1 MAQLPSVTP
10 YTVQA
15 TGVGGAATPNV
26 SFGAQRRPEVAYQ
39 AQAQY
44 QQTLSKAL
52 DRISSTL
59 FGVAEVSAERAG
71 KQFVADQPA
80 DDRTLQAMVSG
91 NPEAIQDAMSQLG
104 AGGSSMN
111 VFSAAV
117 NKARAIELSAYA
129 EREGQKLMQD
139 LETKVAAG
147 TIKALDAINQFSNHV
162 DGVSSGLADLEP
174 DASFKYRATM
184 ATIGRSFIN
193 NVASTELKRV
203 RTINMAATN
212 EAYELRISDIARELN
227 KEVPDK
233 KLFETITKLQ
243 ENFLVNATV
252 TVGEDEAA
260 KYAER
265 FKKDI
270 LEIQTN
276 MAASYVELGGDPYDN
291 YNKLRLRKT
300 GNPVLDALMAPNAP
314 TTRAMRDAALKAL
327 TEAETV
333 RKQQESIKASEAK
346 MRKADFIDQLSAGDV
361 EGMKATLKEVRGL
374 DATIY
379 SELKKDFDN
388 RDTVFSMRDNQMV
401 VADLERKLN
410 NVYGPKVTT
419 EQVYAL
425 RGQLTQGSFTKY
437 INAAK
442 AMEDEQVNLMV
453 EQAASQ
459 LGMMIKGG
467 GLIPGVAA
475 AERARNER
483 TISDLKVKFFN
494 ERRKNQDVDVF
505 EFLDKNFEATKKNA
519 FQSSDSDVFTK
530 IQSFTYK
537 SEAAFSQAIRDAELN
552 RLTDQANRLKNEK
565 AIFMDAIKSGIID
578 ENGKRIQKAQ

>member
-10 YTVQA
+10 YNVQV
-15 TGVGGAATPNV
+15 TGVGGAATPSV

-59 FGVAEVSAERAG
+59 FGFAEQSAIEAG
-71 KQFVADQPA
+71 RQFVADQPA
-80 DDRTLQAMVSG
+80 DELTLQAMVSG
-91 NPEAIQDAMSQLG
+91 NPELIKGAMRNLG

-111 VFSAAV
+111 AMSAAV

-129 EREGQKLMQD
+129 EREGQKLIQD
-139 LETKVAAG
+139 LETKVAG
-147 TIKALDAINQFSNHV
+147 GMKALDAINEFSNHV
-162 DGVSSGLADLEP
+162 DGVSSGLAEVEP

-193 NVASTELKRV
+193 NVSSTELKRV

-212 EAYELRISDIARELN
+212 EAYELRLNDIAREFN
-227 KEVPDK
+227 KEVIDPNV
-233 KLFETITKLQ
+233 FETVTKLQ
-243 ENFLVNATV
+243 ENFLVNATM
-252 TVGEDEAA
+252 TVGEGEAA

-265 FKKDI
+265 FKKDV

-276 MAASYVELGGDPYDN
+276 MAASYVELGADPYDN
-291 YNKLRLRKT
+291 YNKLRLRRT
-300 GNPVLDALMAPNAP
+300 GNPVLDALMAPNSP
-314 TTRAMRDAALKAL
+314 TTRAMQDAALKAL
-327 TEAETV
+327 NNAETI

-361 EGMKATLKEVRGL
+361 EGMRATLKEVRGL

-388 RDTVFSMRDNQMV
+388 RDTVFAMRDNQMV
-401 VADLERKLN
+401 IADLDRKLN
-410 NVYGPKVTT
+410 NVYGPRVTT

-437 INAAK
+437 MNAAK

-494 ERRKNQDVDVF
+494 ERRKNPDIDIF
-505 EFLDKNFEATKKNA
+505 EFLDKNFEPTKKNA
-519 FQSSDSDVFTK
+519 FRASDSDVFTK

-552 RLTDQANRLKNEK
+552 RQTDQANRLKNEK
-565 AIFMDAIKSGIID
+565 AIFMDAIKSGVID

>member
-10 YTVQA
+10 YNVQV
-15 TGVGGAATPNV
+15 TGVGSAATPGV

-59 FGVAEVSAERAG
+59 FGVAEKSAERAG

-80 DDRTLQAMVSG
+80 DELTLQAMVSG
-91 NPEAIQDAMSQLG
+91 NPEVIQGAMRNLG

-111 VFSAAV
+111 VYSAAV

-139 LETKVAAG
+139 LETRVAG
-147 TIKALDAINQFSNHV
+147 GMKALDAINEFSNHV
-162 DGVSSGLADLEP
+162 DGVSSGLADIEP

-212 EAYELRISDIARELN
+212 EAYELRINDIARELN
-227 KEVPDK
+227 KEVVDPNV
-233 KLFETITKLQ
+233 FETVTKLQ

-252 TVGEDEAA
+252 TVGEGEAA

-291 YNKLRLRKT
+291 YNKLRLGRT
-300 GNPVLDALMAPNAP
+300 GNPLLDAMMAPNAP
-314 TTRAMRDAALKAL
+314 TSRAMRDAALKAL
-327 TEAETV
+327 TNAETV

-346 MRKADFIDQLSAGDV
+346 MRVADFADQIAVGDV
-361 EGMKATLKEVRGL
+361 EGMKSTLRDIRSL
-374 DATIY
+374 DPVEYAK
-379 SELKKDFDN
+379 LKKDFDD
-388 RDTVFSMRDNQMV
+388 RDTVFARRDNQMV
-401 VADLERKLN
+401 VADLERRLN
-410 NVYGPKVTT
+410 DPYREKVTVS
-419 EQVYAL
+419 EIFNL
-425 RGQLTQGSFTKY
+425 KNNLTQSTY
-437 INAAK
+437 TRLINSAK
-442 AMEDEQVNLMV
+442 SMEDEQIRIMEKELASTFGMTSQIVLNPNIQRQKQEKKLAEAKSRFIQMRRDNPDLNAMTFIKDQNILDQVDKQADKVVNTEV
-453 EQAASQ
+453 
-459 LGMMIKGG
+459 IN
-467 GLIPGVAA
+467 
-475 AERARNER
+475 R
-483 TISDLKVKFFN
+483 
-494 ERRKNQDVDVF
+494 
-505 EFLDKNFEATKKNA
+505 
-519 FQSSDSDVFTK
+519 
-530 IQSFTYK
+530 IQSRQYK
-537 SEAAFSQAIRDAELN
+537 SLRAFDDA
-552 RLTDQANRLKNEK
+552 
-565 AIFMDAIKSGIID
+565 
-578 ENGKRIQKAQ
+578 IQKAQMDATRKAELTRQRAELEDAIKNKIVDENGNAITQGR

>member
-10 YTVQA
+10 YNVQV
-15 TGVGGAATPNV
+15 TGVGGAATPGV
-26 SFGAQRRPEVAYQ
+26 SFGAQRRPEVAFQ

-80 DDRTLQAMVSG
+80 DELTLQAMVSG
-91 NPEAIQDAMSQLG
+91 NPEVIQGAMRNLG

-111 VFSAAV
+111 VYSAAV

-129 EREGQKLMQD
+129 EREGQKLIQD
-139 LETKVAAG
+139 LETQVAAG
-147 TIKALDAINQFSNHV
+147 GMRALDAINQFSNHV

-193 NVASTELKRV
+193 NVSSTELKRV

-212 EAYELRISDIARELN
+212 EAYELRINDIARELN
-227 KEVPDK
+227 KEVVDPNV
-233 KLFETITKLQ
+233 FETVTKLQ

-252 TVGEDEAA
+252 TVGEGEAA

-291 YNKLRLRKT
+291 YNKLRLGRT
-300 GNPVLDALMAPNAP
+300 RNPLLDAMMAPNAP
-314 TTRAMRDAALKAL
+314 TSRAMRDAALKAL
-327 TEAETV
+327 TNAETI

-346 MRKADFIDQLSAGDV
+346 MRMADFADQIAVGDV
-361 EGMKATLKEVRGL
+361 EGMKTTLRDIRSL
-374 DATIY
+374 DPVQYAK
-379 SELKKDFDN
+379 LKKDFDD
-388 RDTVFSMRDNQMV
+388 RDTVFARRDNQMV
-401 VADLERKLN
+401 VADLERRLN
-410 NVYGPKVTT
+410 DPYREKVTVSEIFNLKNNLSQST
-419 EQVYAL
+419 YTRL
-425 RGQLTQGSFTKY
+425 
-437 INAAK
+437 INSAK
-442 AMEDEQVNLMV
+442 SMEDEQIRIMEKELASTFGMTQQIVLNPNIQRQKQEKKLAEAKSRFIQMRRDNPDLNAMTFIQDQNILDQVDKKAEKAVNTEVINRIQSRKYKSL
-453 EQAASQ
+453 EAFDIAIRQAA
-459 LGMMIKGG
+459 I
-467 GLIPGVAA
+467 A
-475 AERARNER
+475 
-483 TISDLKVKFFN
+483 
-494 ERRKNQDVDVF
+494 
-505 EFLDKNFEATKKNA
+505 KNA
-519 FQSSDSDVFTK
+519 TNQ
-530 IQSFTYK
+530 
-537 SEAAFSQAIRDAELN
+537 AELT
-552 RLTDQANRLKNEK
+552 RQRAELE
-565 AIFMDAIKSGIID
+565 DAIKNKIVD
-578 ENGKRIQKAQ
+578 ENGNAITQGR